1 MISNTHTA
9 VTNYARDLFAPK
21 NVNAPKWHFYI
32 NLTFKY
38 IILKKKFSKETYKKK
53 SLRWKPSKDR
63 MRMGSQK
70 ERKRIEKGWSSL
82 SSPFSIR
89 LLPVSYLCDP
99 ILFLSFCNPFSV
111 FSFEFSNFSIINISN
126 KSQNTQNQKKGV
138 PPAYISRSIHFIF
151 RQIKMF

>member
-38 IILKKKFSKETYKKK
+38 IILKKTFSKETYKKK

-82 SSPFSIR
+82 SSSFFYPFATCFLFVWSHPFSI
-89 LLPVSYLCDP
+89 LLQSLLGFQLLIQYFFYNQHIKQVSKYAEPEKRRAASLYLK
-99 ILFLSFCNPFSV
+99 INSF
-111 FSFEFSNFSIINISN
+111 
-126 KSQNTQNQKKGV
+126 
-138 PPAYISRSIHFIF
+138 YL
-151 RQIKMF
+151 